1 MVNNNKSKIS
11 HYPSWLFF
19 IRSMVL
25 LLVAEVVIEIFSLFI
40 SDVETMLIVSKVIFY
55 LVYAIF
61 LFFLIK
67 WRNAYKK

>member
-1 MVNNNKSKIS
+1 
-11 HYPSWLFF
+11 
-19 IRSMVL
+19 MVL